1 VKKGVLFYFE
11 RKGRRRVRCRILKEV
26 EGGERERERESHR
39 KRSVCLLVAEAK
51 IEAHGHWINL
61 KIIKS

>member
-1 VKKGVLFYFE
+1 MQNLE
-11 RKGRRRVRCRILKEV
+11 RS
-26 EGGERERERESHR
+26 GGDRERERESHR

>member
-1 VKKGVLFYFE
+1 MQNLE
-11 RKGRRRVRCRILKEV
+11 RS
-26 EGGERERERESHR
+26 GGDRESHR
-39 KRSVCLLVAEAK
+39 KRSVRLLVAEAK

>member
-1 VKKGVLFYFE
+1 VLFYFE
-11 RKGRRRVRCRILKEV
+11 RKGGRRRVRCRILKEV
-26 EGGERERERESHR
+26 EGTERDRESHR
-39 KRSVCLLVAEAK
+39 KRSVRLLVAEAK

>member
-26 EGGERERERESHR
+26 EGTERERERER
-39 KRSVCLLVAEAK
+39 ATEREASVY
-51 IEAHGHWINL
+51 
-61 KIIKS
+61 

>member
-26 EGGERERERESHR
+26 EGGGERERERATER
-39 KRSVCLLVAEAK
+39 EASVY
-51 IEAHGHWINL
+51 
-61 KIIKS
+61 

>member
-26 EGGERERERESHR
+26 EGGEREREREPQKE
-39 KRSVCLLVAEAK
+39 KRLCISCR
-51 IEAHGHWINL
+51 
-61 KIIKS
+61 S

>member
-26 EGGERERERESHR
+26 EGGARERERATER
-39 KRSVCLLVAEAK
+39 EASVY
-51 IEAHGHWINL
+51 
-61 KIIKS
+61 